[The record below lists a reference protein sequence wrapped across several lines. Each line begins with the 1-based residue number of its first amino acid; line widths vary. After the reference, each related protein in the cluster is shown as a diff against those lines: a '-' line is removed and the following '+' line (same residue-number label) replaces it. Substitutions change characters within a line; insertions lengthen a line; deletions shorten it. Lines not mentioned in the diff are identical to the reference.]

1 MRFQS
6 LFIILVVLFASAATN
21 QALNI
26 NYLVNISDP
35 HMIDIAKF
43 AVTEHN
49 KQVTE
54 EKLKFVKLLR
64 GLHDILS
71 VATTYVL
78 IICANNGSA
87 SNNYN
92 SVVYESPPNHFI
104 LKYFHIASN

>member
-6 LFIILVVLFASAATN
+6 LFLILVVLFASPATN

-26 NYLVNISDP
+26 NRRFNISDP

-54 EKLKFVKLLR
+54 AKLKFEKLLN
-64 GLHDILS
+64 GLTDE
-71 VATTYVL
+71 TTYVL
-78 IICANNGSA
+78 LISANNGST

-92 SVVYESPPNHFI
+92 SVVYESPPNHFN
-104 LKYFHIASN
+104 LKYFHIAPN